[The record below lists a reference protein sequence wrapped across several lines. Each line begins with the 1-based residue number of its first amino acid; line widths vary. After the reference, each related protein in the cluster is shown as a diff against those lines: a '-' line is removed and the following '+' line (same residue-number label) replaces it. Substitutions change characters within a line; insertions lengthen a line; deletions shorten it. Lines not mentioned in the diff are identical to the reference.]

1 MTLHSPRSTALVD
14 GIGTLIDTFDTV
26 LLDQWGVV
34 HDGVTLHDGADE
46 AIRKLKEAG
55 KNIVILSN
63 SGKRVDDSYERMR
76 KMGLPPEVFDGVIT
90 SGEVVHEN
98 LATCADPFYENLGNK
113 FLILAWDKN
122 RAIVEG
128 TRFEEVEALSAA
140 DFILC
145 AGTDRQDMAA
155 YQPLLDEGIER
166 GLPMIC
172 ANPDLVSVQPDGTL
186 KICPGTIAEAYRA
199 MGGTVKIHGKPAPE
213 IYAAAER
220 ALTAKGLQMGRAIG
234 VGDSLVHDIKGACDA
249 GHASLLICGGIHK
262 DEIGNPITE
271 AGLTEVGETYGVT
284 PDYAAP
290 LFVW

>member
-1 MTLHSPRSTALVD
+1 MVD
-14 GIGTLIDTFDTV
+14 GIGSLTDMFDTV

-34 HDGVTLHDGADE
+34 HDGISLHDGADD
-46 AIRKLKEAG
+46 AIRRLKDAG

-76 KMGLPPEVFDGVIT
+76 KMGIPPEVFDGVIT

-98 LATCADPFYENLGNK
+98 LLHNTDPFYAKLGKNY
-113 FLILAWDKN
+113 LMLAWDTN
-122 RAIVEG
+122 RGIVDG
-128 TRFEEVEALSAA
+128 TRFEEVDDLEAAN
-140 DFILC
+140 FILC
-145 AGTDRQDMAA
+145 AGTDRQDMEA
-155 YQPLLDEGIER
+155 YRPLLDDGLAR
-166 GLPMIC
+166 QLPMVC
-172 ANPDLVSVQPDGTL
+172 ANPDLVSVQPDGSL

-199 MGGTVKIHGKPAPE
+199 MGGVVKIHGKPAPE
-213 IYAAAER
+213 IYAAADR
-220 ALTAKGLQMGRAIG
+220 ALAAKGLSTGRAIG

-262 DEIGNPITE
+262 DEVGTPITDD
-271 AGLTEVGETYGVT
+271 GLEEVSRTYGIT